1 MSTRSINRCFVFLSA
16 VLLVFAPA
24 IFAADENGIE
34 TLRKTS
40 KAFSAVAAKATPA
53 VVSVQAELAVQQQ
66 AVDTFSPFDNEFFE
80 QFFGPRFR
88 QRNAPQQKPK
98 NRGSGFIIS
107 ADGYILTNNHVV
119 EDAEKITVKLKDG
132 RELTAKLIGTDP
144 ESEVAVIKVE
154 AKDLPFIELGDS
166 DELEIG
172 EWVIAIGNPFGLAE
186 TVTVGVVSAK
196 GRQIG
201 LTEGGY
207 EDFIQTDAAINPGN
221 SGGPLLNLDGKAIG
235 INTAIVTRSGAYMGI
250 GLAIPINMAKSVKDQ
265 IVSSGKVVR
274 GYIGIAMNP
283 EGVTPDLAEAFG
295 LEKNTGVLITDV
307 EEDSPAFKA
316 GLKCGDIIL
325 KMNGKEVKDNQ
336 QLRNTVSLMAPGS
349 EIDLL
354 IFRDGKEVKVK
365 LAVGSL
371 SESAWTTKTSD
382 IGGKLGLAV
391 RTIDAEAAKQYGF
404 KAGEGVLLTEVKPN
418 SPAEKAGLKAGM
430 VILGANRVY
439 VNSVAEFNDALKE
452 TAETKKAVLLVQ
464 TGRFAQYVVLR
475 LE

>member
-1 MSTRSINRCFVFLSA
+1 
-16 VLLVFAPA
+16 
-24 IFAADENGIE
+24 
-34 TLRKTS
+34 
-40 KAFSAVAAKATPA
+40 
-53 VVSVQAELAVQQQ
+53 
-66 AVDTFSPFDNEFFE
+66 
-80 QFFGPRFR
+80 
-88 QRNAPQQKPK
+88 
-98 NRGSGFIIS
+98 
-107 ADGYILTNNHVV
+107 
-119 EDAEKITVKLKDG
+119 
-132 RELTAKLIGTDP
+132 
-144 ESEVAVIKVE
+144 
-154 AKDLPFIELGDS
+154 
-166 DELEIG
+166 
-172 EWVIAIGNPFGLAE
+172 
-186 TVTVGVVSAK
+186 
-196 GRQIG
+196 
-201 LTEGGY
+201 
-207 EDFIQTDAAINPGN
+207 
-221 SGGPLLNLDGKAIG
+221 
-235 INTAIVTRSGAYMGI
+235 
-250 GLAIPINMAKSVKDQ
+250 
-265 IVSSGKVVR
+265 
-274 GYIGIAMNP
+274 
-283 EGVTPDLAEAFG
+283 
-295 LEKNTGVLITDV
+295 
-307 EEDSPAFKA
+307 
-316 GLKCGDIIL
+316 
-325 KMNGKEVKDNQ
+325 MNGKEVKDNQ